1 MRRIE
6 VPCIVEIEQTP
17 ENLYAHVIPEK
28 IEFQPGDKVL
38 VHGAPSRIEYGQ
50 QVSLRCS
57 ATVIRASRLGRL
69 WAQFTGLL
77 EFNAL
82 YEVGFERRESP

>member
-6 VPCIVEIEQTP
+6 VPCIVDIALTP
-17 ENLYAHVIPEK
+17 ESLHAHVDPEG
-28 IEFQPGDKVL
+28 IQIGPGDKVL
-38 VHGAPSRIEYGQ
+38 VHGAPAHIAYGE

-57 ATVIRASRLGRL
+57 ATVTRATVFGRI
-69 WAQFTGLL
+69 WTQITGLL
-77 EFNAL
+77 EFTAL